1 MTCYRPLSAAIVC
14 VFLAVPPARAQEPAN
29 PSGHWEGKIQ
39 IPNHELP
46 VAVDLAKTSAGEWIG
61 SVSIPDSVTDV
72 PLSDIVVNGKTLRFS
87 ARLPGM
93 TTFDGTLNAETAGV
107 SGTVSNVEGGVP
119 FQLTRAGEALV
130 RVPPPSSVLP
140 KAFDGT
146 WEGIVDH
153 DGKSR
158 RVLIRLRSATDGTAL
173 GTIVAVDQGNLEIPV
188 TTVTVHD
195 NDLTLDVRAVSA
207 TYRGTL
213 GTDGAITGEWL
224 ERSARLALTV
234 RRAAHDAR

>member
-1 MTCYRPLSAAIVC
+1 MACFRPLSAALVL
-14 VFLAVPPARAQEPAN
+14 VFLAVVPGRGQTPAD

-39 IPNHELP
+39 IPNHELA
-46 VAVDLAKTSAGEWIG
+46 VAVDLAKTAAGEWIG

-72 PLSDIVVNGKTLRFS
+72 PLSDIAVNGQAVRFS
-87 ARLPGM
+87 AALPGK
-93 TTFDGTLNAETAGV
+93 TTFDGSLSAASGV

-119 FQLTRAGEALV
+119 FQLTRAGDASVKL
-130 RVPPPSSVLP
+130 PPASSVLP

-146 WEGIVDH
+146 WEGVVDK

-158 RVLIRLRSATDGTAL
+158 RVLIRLWPAADGTAL
-173 GTIVAVDQGNLEIPV
+173 AAVVAVDQGNLEIPV

-195 NDLTLDVRAVSA
+195 NELALDVRAVSG

-213 GTDGAITGEWL
+213 GADGAITGEWR
-224 ERSARLALTV
+224 EHSTRMALTV
-234 RRAAHDAR
+234 RRSSHDAK